1 MVILKHTNWI
11 NEEQTSDRVMLITL
25 KNVLALMQ
33 LLSPLFALV
42 RKSVTTV
49 TKTLAL
55 LVDSNEIAVGKE
67 RQEILMYPTPR
78 NVYVMEELSCQ

>member
-1 MVILKHTNWI
+1 
-11 NEEQTSDRVMLITL
+11 MLITL
-25 KNVLALMQ
+25 NNVLALLQ
-33 LLSPLFALV
+33 PLSPLFALV